1 MSTVLV
7 EDDAATRAYLLDA
20 LNQCAP
26 LLPVT
31 AATSVATGLAALQM
45 HRPKLLLVDLGL
57 PDGEGTQLILAA
69 SKMDPRPEVLVIS
82 SLGDETH
89 VIRALE
95 AGASGY
101 LLKDESPA
109 AIGQAALKVLEGES
123 PISPAI
129 AVHLLKRFRAQS
141 AVPAAPEIQ
150 PHPLSDREVDILK
163 LIAKGLRHDEV
174 AETLGLRY
182 STVVSYVRDIYRKLA
197 VHSRTEALFEARQL
211 GLLRE

>member
-1 MSTVLV
+1 MSTLLV

-20 LNQCAP
+20 LNRVSVLQ
-26 LLPVT
+26 PVNY
-31 AATSVATGLAALQM
+31 AVDVASGARALDKY
-45 HRPKLLLVDLGL
+45 RPKLLLVDLGL
-57 PDGEGTQLILAA
+57 PDGEGTQLIALAA
-69 SKMDPRPEVLVIS
+69 KMEPRPEVLVIS

-89 VIRALE
+89 VVRALE

-101 LLKDESPA
+101 LLKDESPE
-109 AIGQAALKVLEGES
+109 AIGQAAIKVLDGEA

-129 AVHLLKRFRAQS
+129 AVHLLKRFRP
-141 AVPAAPEIQ
+141 VAAPEPQ
-150 PHPLSDREVDILK
+150 VHPLSDREVDILK

>member
-1 MSTVLV
+1 MSTLLV
-7 EDDAATRAYLLDA
+7 EDDAATRSYLLDA
-20 LNQCAP
+20 LNANPALQ
-26 LLPVT
+26 PVT
-31 AATSVATGLAALQM
+31 TATDVASGLKALEQVK
-45 HRPKLLLVDLGL
+45 PKLMLVDLGL
-57 PDGEGTQLILAA
+57 PDGEGTTLIAQAA
-69 SKMDPRPEVLVIS
+69 KMDPRPEILVIS

-89 VIRALE
+89 VVRALE

-109 AIGQAALKVLEGES
+109 AIGQAALKVLEGEA

-129 AVHLLKRFRAQS
+129 AVHLLKRFRPQA
-141 AVPAAPEIQ
+141 PAAPVNS
-150 PHPLSDREVDILK
+150 PLSEREVDILK

>member
-1 MSTVLV
+1 M
-7 EDDAATRAYLLDA
+7 
-20 LNQCAP
+20 
-26 LLPVT
+26 
-31 AATSVATGLAALQM
+31 
-45 HRPKLLLVDLGL
+45 LVDLGL
-57 PDGEGTQLILAA
+57 PDGEGTTLIAA
-69 SKMDPRPEVLVIS
+69 AAKMEPRPEVLVIS

-89 VIRALE
+89 VVRALE

-101 LLKDESPA
+101 LLKDESPE
-109 AIGQAALKVLEGES
+109 AIGIAAQRVLDGEA

-129 AVHLLKRFRAQS
+129 AVHLLKRFRPQIPVS
-141 AVPAAPEIQ
+141 NLPN
-150 PHPLSDREVDILK
+150 PLSEREVDILK

>member
-20 LNQCAP
+20 LNQCQA
-26 LLPVT
+26 LLPVV
-31 AATSVATGLAALQM
+31 AAVSVATGLAALQQ

-69 SKMDPRPEVLVIS
+69 SKMEPRPEVLVIS
-82 SLGDETH
+82 SLGDESH
-89 VIRALE
+89 VVRALE

-109 AIGQAALKVLEGES
+109 AIGLAAQKVLEGEA

-129 AVHLLKRFRAQS
+129 AVHLLKRFRAQI
-141 AVPAAPEIQ
+141 PEPQ
-150 PHPLSDREVDILK
+150 PHPLSEREIDILK

-174 AETLGLRY
+174 ADTLGLRY

>member
-1 MSTVLV
+1 MSTLLV
-7 EDDAATRAYLLDA
+7 EDDPSTRAYLLDA
-20 LNQCAP
+20 LNQCEP
-26 LLPVT
+26 LKPVF
-31 AATSVATGLAALQM
+31 AAVNIATGLSALAA

-57 PDGEGTQLILAA
+57 PDGEGTQLIAAA
-69 SKMDPRPEVLVIS
+69 SKMEPRPEVLVIS
-82 SLGDETH
+82 SLGDESH
-89 VIRALE
+89 VVRALE

-101 LLKDESPA
+101 LLKDESPT
-109 AIGQAALKVLEGES
+109 AIGQAALKVLSGES

-129 AVHLLKRFRAQS
+129 AVHLLKRFRQA
-141 AVPAAPEIQ
+141 PAPEPQ
-150 PHPLSDREVDILK
+150 AHPLSEREVDILK

-174 AETLGLRY
+174 ADTLGLKY

>member
-1 MSTVLV
+1 MSTLLV

-20 LNQCAP
+20 LNRSSN
-26 LLPVT
+26 LRPVYS
-31 AATSVATGLAALQM
+31 AIDVSTGLRALDLYK
-45 HRPKLLLVDLGL
+45 PKLMLVDLGL
-57 PDGEGTQLILAA
+57 PDGEGTTLIAQAA
-69 SKMDPRPEVLVIS
+69 KMDPRPEILVIS

-89 VIRALE
+89 VVRALE

-101 LLKDESPA
+101 LLKDESPE
-109 AIGQAALKVLEGES
+109 AIGIAAQRVLDGEA

-129 AVHLLKRFRAQS
+129 AVHLLKRFRPP
-141 AVPAAPEIQ
+141 VPHPAAANN
-150 PHPLSDREVDILK
+150 PLSEREVDILK

>member
-1 MSTVLV
+1 MSTLLV
-7 EDDAATRAYLLDA
+7 EDDVATRAYLLDA
-20 LNQCAP
+20 LNRVPALQ
-26 LLPVT
+26 PV
-31 AATSVATGLAALQM
+31 SVAIDVASGIRALLSQ
-45 HRPKLLLVDLGL
+45 RPRLMLVDLGL
-57 PDGEGTQLILAA
+57 PDGEGTQLIALAA
-69 SKMDPRPEVLVIS
+69 KQDPRPEVLVIS
-82 SLGDETH
+82 ALGDESH
-89 VIRALE
+89 VVRALE

-101 LLKDESPA
+101 LLKDESPDA
-109 AIGQAALKVLEGES
+109 VGQAALRVLEGEA

-129 AVHLLKRFRAQS
+129 AVHLLKRFR
-141 AVPAAPEIQ
+141 PAPTPEAQ
-150 PHPLSDREVDILK
+150 PHPLSEREVDILK

>member
-7 EDDAATRAYLLDA
+7 EDDPATRAYLLDA
-20 LNQCAP
+20 LNQCP
-26 LLPVT
+26 TLQPVHT
-31 AATSVATGLAALQM
+31 AANLALGLAMLAAQKP
-45 HRPKLLLVDLGL
+45 RLLLVDLGL
-57 PDGEGTQLILAA
+57 PDGEGTALISAA
-69 SKMDPRPEVLVIS
+69 ALMDPRPEVLVIS
-82 SLGDETH
+82 ALGDESH

-101 LLKDESPA
+101 LLKDETPE
-109 AIGQAALKVLEGES
+109 AIGRAALKVLEGEA

-129 AVHLLKRFRAQS
+129 AVHLLKRFRPVALP
-141 AVPAAPEIQ
+141 VPEE
-150 PHPLSDREVDILK
+150 HPLSDREVDILR
-163 LIAKGLRHDEV
+163 LIGKGLRHDEV

-197 VHSRTEALFEARQL
+197 VHSRTEALYEARQL